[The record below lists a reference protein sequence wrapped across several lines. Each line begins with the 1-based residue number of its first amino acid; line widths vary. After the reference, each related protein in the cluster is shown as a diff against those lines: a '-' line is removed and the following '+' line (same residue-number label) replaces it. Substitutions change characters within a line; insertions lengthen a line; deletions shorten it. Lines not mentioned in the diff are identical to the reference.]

1 MVWRRYL
8 EMVSLDEAVTARLKR
23 GNKHFEILV
32 EPEGALAY
40 KRGEDVNLEDV
51 LAVETIFE
59 DANKGDRA
67 AESDIINSFETTDL
81 LASAALILKSGELQL
96 TTEQRRCMLEEKK
109 KKVIYTI
116 SKNAINPQ
124 TRAPHPPARIEKAME
139 EAKVHIDPLKSV
151 DQLVNITMK
160 AIRPLIPIRFEEINI
175 AVKIPPKYALK
186 AYGDI
191 SKVGTITKEEWLRD
205 GSWIAV
211 IRIPG
216 GIQTDFY
223 ALINHLTKG
232 EAQTKLL

>member
-1 MVWRRYL
+1 M
-8 EMVSLDEAVTARLKR
+8 SLDEAVTARLKR
-23 GNKHFEILV
+23 GNKHFEVLV

-40 KRGEDVNLEDV
+40 KRGEDINLEDI

-59 DANKGDRA
+59 DANRGDRA
-67 AESDIINSFETTDL
+67 AESDIVNAFETTDPL
-81 LASAALILKSGELQL
+81 KIAAMILKSGELQL
-96 TTEQRRCMLEEKK
+96 TADQRKRMLEEKK
-109 KKVIYTI
+109 RKVIYTI
-116 SKNAINPQ
+116 SRNAINPQ
-124 TRAPHPPARIEKAME
+124 TKAPHPPARIERAME

-175 AVKIPPKYALK
+175 AVKIPPEYAPK
-186 AYGDI
+186 AYR
-191 SKVGTITKEEWLRD
+191 VGSITKEEWQHD

-211 IRIPG
+211 VRIPAG
-216 GIQTDFY
+216 VQTDFY

>member
-1 MVWRRYL
+1 
-8 EMVSLDEAVTARLKR
+8 MVSLDEAVTARLKR
-23 GNKHFEILV
+23 GSKHFEILV
-32 EPEGALAY
+32 EPDGALAY
-40 KRGEDVNLEDV
+40 KRGEEISLENI

-59 DANKGDRA
+59 DANRGDRA
-67 AESDIINSFETTDL
+67 AESDIINSFDTTDPYKI
-81 LASAALILKSGELQL
+81 ADVILKHGELQL
-96 TTEQRRCMLEEKK
+96 TAEQRKRMLEEKK

-116 SKNAINPQ
+116 SRNAINPQ

-175 AVKIPPKYALK
+175 AVKIPPEYAPK
-186 AYGDI
+186 TYGEI
-191 SKVGTITKEEWLRD
+191 SKVGNITKEEWQRD

-211 IRIPG
+211 VRIPAG
-216 GIQTDFY
+216 VQTDFY

>member
-1 MVWRRYL
+1 
-8 EMVSLDEAVTARLKR
+8 MVSLDAAVTAKLKR
-23 GNKHFEILV
+23 GSKIFEILV

-40 KRGEDVNLEDV
+40 KRGEEVNLENI
-51 LAVETIFE
+51 LAAEAIFE
-59 DANKGDRA
+59 DASRGDRA
-67 AESDIINSFETTDL
+67 AESDIIKSFETTDL
-81 LASAALILKSGELQL
+81 LAIAALILKSGELQL
-96 TTEQRRCMLEEKK
+96 TAEQRRRMLEDKK

-124 TRAPHPPARIEKAME
+124 TRTPHPPARIEKAME

-175 AVKIPPKYALK
+175 AVKIPPIYAPK

-191 SKVGTITKEEWLRD
+191 SKVGTITKEEWQRD
-205 GSWIAV
+205 GSWIGV
-211 IRIPG
+211 IRIPA

-223 ALINHLTKG
+223 DLINHLTKG

>member
-1 MVWRRYL
+1 
-8 EMVSLDEAVTARLKR
+8 MVSLDEAVTARLKR
-23 GNKHFEILV
+23 GSKHFEILV

-40 KRGEDVNLEDV
+40 KRGDDINLATI

-59 DANKGDRA
+59 DANRGDRA
-67 AESDIINSFETTDL
+67 AESDIINSFDTTDPYEI
-81 LASAALILKSGELQL
+81 ADVILKHGELQL
-96 TTEQRRCMLEEKK
+96 TAEQRRRMLEEKK

-116 SKNAINPQ
+116 SRNAINPQ

-175 AVKIPPKYALK
+175 AVKIPPEYAPK
-186 AYGDI
+186 TYGEL
-191 SKVGTITKEEWLRD
+191 SKVGNITKEEWQHD

-211 IRIPG
+211 IRIPAG
-216 GIQTDFY
+216 VQTDFY

>member
-1 MVWRRYL
+1 
-8 EMVSLDEAVTARLKR
+8 MVSLDAAVTAKLKR
-23 GNKHFEILV
+23 GSKIFEILV

-40 KRGEDVNLEDV
+40 KRGEEVNLENI
-51 LAVETIFE
+51 LAAEAIFE
-59 DANKGDRA
+59 DANRGDRA
-67 AESDIINSFETTDL
+67 AESDIIKSFETTSL
-81 LASAALILKSGELQL
+81 LAIAALILKNGELQL
-96 TTEQRRCMLEEKK
+96 TAEQRRRMLEEKK

-124 TRAPHPPARIEKAME
+124 TRTPHPPARIEKAME

-175 AVKIPPKYALK
+175 AVKIPPIYAPK

-191 SKVGTITKEEWLRD
+191 SKVGTITKEEWQRD
-205 GSWIAV
+205 GSWIGV
-211 IRIPG
+211 IRIPA
-216 GIQTDFY
+216 GIQADFY

>member
-1 MVWRRYL
+1 
-8 EMVSLDEAVTARLKR
+8 
-23 GNKHFEILV
+23 
-32 EPEGALAY
+32 
-40 KRGEDVNLEDV
+40 
-51 LAVETIFE
+51 
-59 DANKGDRA
+59 
-67 AESDIINSFETTDL
+67 
-81 LASAALILKSGELQL
+81 
-96 TTEQRRCMLEEKK
+96 MLEEKK

-124 TRAPHPPARIEKAME
+124 TRTPHPPARIEKAMD

-175 AVKIPPKYALK
+175 AVKIPPLYAPK

-191 SKVGTITKEEWLRD
+191 SKVGTITKEEWQRD
-205 GSWIAV
+205 GSWIGV
-211 IRIPG
+211 IRIPA

-232 EAQTKLL
+232 EAETKLL

>member
-1 MVWRRYL
+1 
-8 EMVSLDEAVTARLKR
+8 MVSLDEAVTARLKR
-23 GNKHFEILV
+23 GSKHFEILV

-40 KRGEDVNLEDV
+40 KRGEDINLENI

-59 DANKGDRA
+59 DANRGDRA
-67 AESDIINSFETTDL
+67 AETDIINSFDTTDPYEI
-81 LASAALILKSGELQL
+81 ADIILKHGELQL
-96 TTEQRRCMLEEKK
+96 TAEQRRRMLEEKK

-116 SKNAINPQ
+116 SRNAINPQ

-160 AIRPLIPIRFEEINI
+160 AIRPLIPIRFEEISI
-175 AVKIPPKYALK
+175 AVKIPPDYAPK
-186 AYGDI
+186 AYGEL
-191 SKVGTITKEEWLRD
+191 SKVGSITKEEWQRD

-211 IRIPG
+211 VKIPAG
-216 GIQTDFY
+216 VQTDFY